1 MRTEDVLAATRVGTW
16 AWDDARGVV
25 TVDAVAAELYGWPPE
40 PAKLTEAAVRAR
52 IHVEDFAKIERVL
65 ALAASEGGGR
75 VVREVEY
82 RLVDAHNEVTCR
94 LRSRMR
100 IIEPG
105 EGPGRSGEGGERADG
120 AGSPAVVGTV
130 TPVRSSDRR
139 EPGGDWETARARETF
154 VLRTGQALSEANSVR
169 EVLRV
174 VATLSMPG
182 FTPDGVAVFD
192 REGDRLRLLDYQGRP
207 MDFYHLGFP
216 MPMETPYPGT
226 EVMRTGRAV
235 YVSSPEEYAR
245 RYPGIW
251 PVIAP
256 LQRHAWAFLPL
267 VVAGR
272 TIGVWLAA
280 FDYALDFDWEERS
293 TFSSIAR
300 MVAQA
305 LSRATLND
313 TERELSADL
322 QHAMGPSPMPRVPGL
337 AIAARYVPTGA
348 GLQVGG
354 DWYDVIPLPSGRVAL
369 VIGDV
374 QGHDVRAAAV
384 MAQLRIALRAYASEG
399 HHPDAVLS
407 RASRFLASLGE
418 SSGGPGPRGDG
429 GAAGGGRAEPGEEP
443 FGEARFATCLYAEAD
458 PASGTFDI
466 ARAGHPEPAVLFD
479 DGATQPH
486 PTDGGP
492 PLGVE
497 PSLDYPVTR
506 LSLQPGE
513 TLLLCTDG
521 LLETGGRD
529 LDAGWERVGRAVAG
543 VPGTGL
549 EQLADTLLESVDQV
563 GAGGGSGADEDA
575 SARPPGAHGNEDDI
589 ALLLLRRETPG
600 GQVPRGGV
608 PARRFVLNV
617 GQSEPARIAQA
628 RRQLG
633 TLLHD
638 WTDSD
643 VVDGAVL
650 LLSEV
655 LTNVLTHTDGDAM
668 TVAETGGL
676 VGDRTLRVEVTD
688 ASDALPQRR
697 EPGELAS
704 SGRGLLLLEELADA
718 WGAQPRG
725 AGKTIWF
732 ELGERSGAS

>member
-1 MRTEDVLAATRVGTW
+1 MRTEDVLAAARVGIWT
-16 AWDDARGVV
+16 WDDARGVV
-25 TVDAVAAELYGWPPE
+25 TMDAVAAELFGLAAE
-40 PAKLTEAAVRAR
+40 PVVLTEATVRAR
-52 IHVEDFAKIERVL
+52 IHVEDFAVIERVL
-65 ALAASEGGGR
+65 AIAASEGPGSGP
-75 VVREVEY
+75 REVEF
-82 RLVDAHNEVTCR
+82 RLIGPDNEVTTR
-94 LRSRMR
+94 LRTRLR
-100 IIEPG
+100 ILEPR
-105 EGPGRSGEGGERADG
+105 ELDGGEE
-120 AGSPAVVGTV
+120 GSLALVGTLTE
-130 TPVRSSDRR
+130 TPTSDER
-139 EPGGDWETARARETF
+139 ELGGDWETTRARETF

-174 VATLSMPG
+174 VSTLAMPG
-182 FTPDGVAVFD
+182 FTPDGVAVYD
-192 REGDRLRLLDYQGRP
+192 REGDHLRMLDYQGREL
-207 MDFYHLGFP
+207 DFSDMGFP
-216 MPMETPYPGT
+216 MPMDTDYPAA

-235 YVSSPEEYAR
+235 YVSSPEEYAQ
-245 RYPGIW
+245 RYPKIW

-256 LQRHAWAFLPL
+256 LQRSSWAYLPL

-280 FDYALDFDWEERS
+280 FDYRLEFDWEERS

-313 TERELSADL
+313 TERELAADL

-407 RASRFLASLGE
+407 RASRFLASLSPRPAGDDEMAAVPNESLGE
-418 SSGGPGPRGDG
+418 G
-429 GAAGGGRAEPGEEP
+429 
-443 FGEARFATCLYAEAD
+443 RFATCLYVEAD
-458 PASGTFDI
+458 PRSGTFDM
-466 ARAGHPEPAVLFD
+466 ARAGHPEPALLFD
-479 DGATQPH
+479 DGAMQRR

-492 PLGVE
+492 PLGIE

-521 LLETGGRD
+521 LLETGKRD
-529 LDAGWERVGRAVAG
+529 LDAGWERVRRAAAG

-549 EQLADTLLESVDQV
+549 EQLADTLLESISVLDVQDQ
-563 GAGGGSGADEDA
+563 EER
-575 SARPPGAHGNEDDI
+575 SATESRPPGAHGNEDDI
-589 ALLLLRRETPG
+589 ALLLLRRETTG
-600 GQVPRGGV
+600 RQVPRGGTPV
-608 PARRFVLNV
+608 RRFVLNV
-617 GQSEPARIAQA
+617 GQSEPARIGQA
-628 RRQLG
+628 REQLAS
-633 TLLHD
+633 LLYD
-638 WTDSD
+638 WSD
-643 VVDGAVL
+643 RNVVHGAVL
-650 LLSEV
+650 MLSEIV
-655 LTNVLTHTDGDAM
+655 TNVLTHTDGDALM
-668 TVAETGGL
+668 VAEVSGVAGS
-676 VGDRTLRVEVTD
+676 RTLRVEVTD
-688 ASDALPQRR
+688 SSDKLPHRR

-704 SGRGLLLLEELADA
+704 SGRGLLLMEELADA

-725 AGKTIWF
+725 EGKTTWF
-732 ELGERSGAS
+732 ELGEHSGLGTA

>member
-25 TVDAVAAELYGWPPE
+25 TVDAVAAELHGWPPE

-52 IHVEDFAKIERVL
+52 VHVEDFAKIERVL

-75 VVREVEY
+75 AVREVEY
-82 RLVDAHNEVTCR
+82 RLVDTNNEVTCR

-100 IIEPG
+100 IIEPD
-105 EGPGRSGEGGERADG
+105 EEPGGGGGTRA
-120 AGSPAVVGTV
+120 AVVGTV
-130 TPVRSSDRR
+130 TRVQPTDRR
-139 EPGGDWETARARETF
+139 EPGGDWETARAREAF

-182 FTPDGVAVFD
+182 FSPDGVAVFD

-216 MPMETPYPGT
+216 MPMNTAYPGT

-245 RYPGIW
+245 RYPRIW

-256 LQRHAWAFLPL
+256 LQRRAWAFLPL

-322 QHAMGPSPMPRVPGL
+322 QHAMAPSPTPRVPGL

-399 HHPDAVLS
+399 HQPDAVLS

-418 SSGGPGPRGDG
+418 GSGGPGPRGAG
-429 GAAGGGRAEPGEEP
+429 GAPGVGKAEPGGETP
-443 FGEARFATCLYAEAD
+443 GEARFATCLYAEAD

-479 DGATQPH
+479 DGAMQPH

-549 EQLADTLLESVDQV
+549 EQVADALLESVDQV
-563 GAGGGSGADEDA
+563 EAEAEGGLGAGERAG
-575 SARPPGAHGNEDDI
+575 ARPPGAHGNEDDI
-589 ALLLLRRETPG
+589 ALLLLRREVPR
-600 GQVPRGGV
+600 GQVPRGAFPV
-608 PARRFVLNV
+608 RRFVLNV
-617 GQSEPARIAQA
+617 GQSEPARVAQA

-638 WTDSD
+638 WTDQD
-643 VVDGAVL
+643 VVHGAVL

-655 LTNVLTHTDGDAM
+655 LTNVLTHTDGDAL
-668 TVAETGGL
+668 TVAEVGGL

-732 ELGERSGAS
+732 ELGERSRTP